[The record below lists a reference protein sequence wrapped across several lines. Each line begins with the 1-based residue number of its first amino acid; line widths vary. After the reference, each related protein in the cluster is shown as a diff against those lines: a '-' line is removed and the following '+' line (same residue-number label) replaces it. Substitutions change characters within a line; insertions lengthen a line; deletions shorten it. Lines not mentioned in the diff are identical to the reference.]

1 MTRILVADPLA
12 EDGLARL
19 RREGEVTVANKL
31 GEAELVERIP
41 DFDALV
47 VRSETKVTA
56 PVLKAGKRLR
66 VVGRAGVGVDNIDV
80 AAATRHG
87 ILVVNAP
94 RGNIVAAAEH
104 TIALVMALARSV
116 PQADASVHRG
126 EWTRSKFIGVEIR
139 GKTLGVIGLGN
150 VGSEVAKRAHGL
162 EMDVI
167 AYDPVVSVDRAE
179 LFNVQLVS
187 LDQLLERADFVTI
200 HVPLVEANRGLI
212 GARQLALMK
221 PTARLVN
228 TSRGGIVDEA
238 ALYQALKASRPAAAA
253 ADVFELEP
261 PGENPLFTLPNFIAT
276 PHIAASTVEAQASV
290 AFDVAEEVAAV
301 LAGELPRYA
310 VNAPALPPEELA
322 YLRPFADLT
331 ERIASLHTQLFGGR
345 AGSIELEFEGELAQ
359 HDVNLLVAAVIK
371 GVLQNFT
378 EDRIN
383 AVNARLIAAGRGM
396 KIVERRTPARG
407 SYTSL
412 VTLRMHDHEL
422 AGTVLMGE
430 PRVVRIDSFRVDLV
444 PEGRFL
450 VSQHE
455 DRPGI
460 VGRVGTILGE
470 HDVNIASML
479 VGRDAPRGRAM
490 MILAVDDPVGAPL
503 LERLREVSGMSDLHY
518 VELNPTNSEA
528 TP

>member
-1 MTRILVADPLA
+1 MARILVADPLA

-19 RREGEVTVANKL
+19 RREGEVTVVSKL
-31 GEAELVERIP
+31 GEAELIARIA
-41 DFDALV
+41 DYDALV
-47 VRSETKVTA
+47 VRSETKVTS
-56 PVLKAGKRLR
+56 PILQAGKKLR

-94 RGNIVAAAEH
+94 RGNIIAAAEH
-104 TIALVMALARSV
+104 TIALVLALARSV
-116 PQADASVHRG
+116 PQADASIRRG
-126 EWTRSKFIGVEIR
+126 EWTRSKFTGVEIR

-150 VGSEVAKRAHGL
+150 VGSEVAKRGHGL

-167 AYDPVVSVDRAE
+167 AFDPVVSVDRAE

-187 LDQLLERADFVTI
+187 LENLLERADFVTI

-212 GARQLALMK
+212 GAAQLALMK

-228 TSRGGIVDEA
+228 TARGGIVDEA

-331 ERIASLHTQLFGGR
+331 ERLASLHTQLFGSR
-345 AGSIELEFEGELAQ
+345 AGAIELEFEGELAQ
-359 HDVNLLVAAVIK
+359 HDVNLLVAAAIK

-396 KIVERRTPARG
+396 KIVERKTPARG

-412 VTLRMHDHEL
+412 VTLRLQGHEL
-422 AGTVLMGE
+422 AGTVLMDE

-460 VGRVGTILGE
+460 VGRVGSLLGE

-490 MILAVDDPVGAPL
+490 MILAVDDPVGASL
-503 LERLREVSGMSDLHY
+503 LDRLREVNGMSDLHY
-518 VELNPTNSEA
+518 VELSGGTDS
-528 TP
+528 

>member
-1 MTRILVADPLA
+1 MARILVADPLA

-19 RREGEVTVANKL
+19 RREGEVTVATKL
-31 GEAELVERIP
+31 AEAELVERIP
-41 DFDALV
+41 DYDALV

-56 PVLKAGKRLR
+56 SILEAGKRLR

-104 TIALVMALARSV
+104 TIALLFAVARWVS
-116 PQADASVHRG
+116 QADASIHAG
-126 EWTRSKFIGVEIR
+126 DWTRAKFLGVEVR

-167 AYDPVVSVDRAE
+167 AYDPVVAVERAE
-179 LFNVQLVS
+179 LFNVELVP
-187 LDQLLERADFVTI
+187 LDDLLQRADFVTI

-212 GARQLALMK
+212 AARELAMMK
-221 PTARLVN
+221 PAARLIN
-228 TSRGGIVDEA
+228 TARGGIVDEA
-238 ALYQALKASRPAAAA
+238 ALYQALKGGHPAAAA
-253 ADVFELEP
+253 FDVFEQEP
-261 PGENPLFTLPNFIAT
+261 PGENPLFTLPNFVAT
-276 PHIAASTVEAQASV
+276 PHIAASTAEAQASV

-322 YLRPFADLT
+322 YLRPFAHLM
-331 ERIASLHTQLFGGR
+331 ERLASLHSQLFGGR
-345 AGSIELEFEGELAQ
+345 AGVIELDFEGQLAQ
-359 HDVNLLVAAVIK
+359 HDTNLLVAAAIK
-371 GVLQNFT
+371 GVMQNFT

-383 AVNARLIAAGRGM
+383 AVNARLIASARGM
-396 KIVERRTPARG
+396 KIVERKAAARG

-412 VTLRMHDHEL
+412 ITVRMHGHEL
-422 AGTVLMGE
+422 SGTVLMEE
-430 PRVVRIDSFRVDLV
+430 PRVVRIDSFRVDLL

-450 VSQHE
+450 VSRHA

-470 HDVNIASML
+470 HDVNIASMM
-479 VGRDAPRGRAM
+479 VGRDAPRGKAM
-490 MILAVDDPVGAPL
+490 MILAIDDPVAAPL
-503 LERLREVSGMSDLHY
+503 LERLQQVDGMSDLHY
-518 VELNPTNSEA
+518 VELRNGGTDS
-528 TP
+528 